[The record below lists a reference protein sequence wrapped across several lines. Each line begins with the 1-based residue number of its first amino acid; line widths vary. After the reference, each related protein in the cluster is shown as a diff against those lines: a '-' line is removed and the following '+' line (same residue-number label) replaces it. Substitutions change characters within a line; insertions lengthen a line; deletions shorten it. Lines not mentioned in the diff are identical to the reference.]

1 MSRSNTS
8 FNLLAR
14 VLHWLMAILL
24 LAMLFIGIGMVS
36 TTSPRYS
43 QLLSVHRSIGITI
56 LLLVAIRLIN
66 RLLRPPPPLPSDL
79 PAWQRVAAVASH
91 WFLYGLM
98 IVLPLVGWSML
109 SAGGYPTVV
118 FGDVHLPP
126 ILPHDVHVYA
136 ALRWAHTVLAFAL
149 FGIFLLHLGA
159 ALFHALI
166 RQDDVLPSMTM
177 GVAPARSTNT
187 H

>member
-1 MSRSNTS
+1 MSVPGAS

-14 VLHWLMAILL
+14 LLHWSMAILL
-24 LAMLFIGIGMVS
+24 LAMLLMGIGMVS

-56 LLLVAIRLIN
+56 LVLVAIRLVN
-66 RLLRPPPPLPSDL
+66 RLLRPPPRLPLDL
-79 PAWQRVAAVASH
+79 PAWQRVAAQASH
-91 WFLYGLM
+91 WMLYALM
-98 IVLPLVGWSML
+98 VALPLVGWAML
-109 SAGGYPTVV
+109 SAAGYPIVV

-136 ALRWAHTVLAFAL
+136 VLRLAHTVLAFGL
-149 FGIFLLHLGA
+149 FGVFLLHLGA
-159 ALFHALI
+159 ALFHALV
-166 RQDDVLPSMTM
+166 RQDDVFPSMTA
-177 GVAPARSTNT
+177 GAAPASSTSP